1 MDLIK
6 LETNSNNKLI
16 CPQCKGELRKVE
28 GGGIQIVD
36 GKVDM
41 ETTKPRHICDNC
53 GVFYRE
59 LLTSGYYNIFD
70 LPENERQSK
79 KSFVEV
85 KDIPP
90 QQIKRDADGKA
101 TCPRCGQK
109 MDFIAAQPVQI
120 VDGKPDF
127 SNTMDHF
134 KCPHC
139 KSFFRKIA
147 TTDFYQ
153 WSEK

>member
-1 MDLIK
+1 MDLVK
-6 LETNSNNKLI
+6 LDKNSNSKFV
-16 CPQCKGELRKVE
+16 CPKCQGELRKVE

-41 ETTKPRHICDNC
+41 EATKPRHICDNC

-59 LLTSGYYNIFD
+59 LLTSGYYNVFD
-70 LPENERQSK
+70 LPESERQSK
-79 KSFVEV
+79 KNFVEV

-90 QQIKRDADGKA
+90 QQIKLEADGKA
-101 TCPRCGQK
+101 TCPRCGGR
-109 MDFIAAQPVQI
+109 MDFVEAQPVQI
-120 VDGKPDF
+120 VDGKADF

-134 KCPHC
+134 KCPNC
-139 KSFFRKIA
+139 KSVFRKIA
-147 TTDFYQ
+147 STDFYQ